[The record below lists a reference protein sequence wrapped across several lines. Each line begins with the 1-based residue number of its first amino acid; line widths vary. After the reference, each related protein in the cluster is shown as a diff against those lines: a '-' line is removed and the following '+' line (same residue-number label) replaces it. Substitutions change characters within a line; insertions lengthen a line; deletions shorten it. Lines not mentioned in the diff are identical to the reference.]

1 MGCGIF
7 SQVPKA
13 VEDVGRHTNSRK
25 LTRFCS
31 NSSNGK
37 WYDTDVSD
45 CFAEV
50 AVRPFEDVHDVE
62 VFYSENVENEK
73 NDMGDFNQEY
83 FYPAARKKS
92 DESPSKFSRPPQQ
105 NPSKSKDKKKKMK
118 AVAVVPSKRSD
129 RMLI

>member
-25 LTRFCS
+25 LIRFCS

-37 WYDTDVSD
+37 WYDMDVSD

-73 NDMGDFNQEY
+73 KRYGWFQPRV
-83 FYPAARKKS
+83 FLS
-92 DESPSKFSRPPQQ
+92 GSP
-105 NPSKSKDKKKKMK
+105 
-118 AVAVVPSKRSD
+118 
-129 RMLI
+129 